1 MVQSVPAV
9 TARPH
14 LGLDAPFVCRMF
26 PTVPSGPS
34 AIQGMIRFGT
44 SGWRAIIAD
53 EFTFDA
59 VRRVT
64 QAISEWITK
73 RAPGSQVIVGY
84 DTRFM
89 AEVFAAE
96 GAAIIAANGLQPL
109 LCDRATP
116 TPAIAFAVRSR
127 GASGAINFTASHN
140 PPEYCGMKFST
151 SDGAPALP
159 EVTGEIERNILSME
173 GQQIP
178 KPAQGQPVESLS
190 LVNDYLS
197 DLATKID
204 LRVIA
209 SAGLRIAYDP
219 LWGTGRGYLDKA
231 LADAGCG
238 VLMLHDYR
246 DVYFGGHSPTPDAEY
261 LRELR
266 DALLDGGYDLGIST
280 DGDADRFG
288 IIDRDGSFVT
298 PNQIIAL
305 LVDYLA
311 ESRGW
316 SDAVARS
323 VATTHLIDRVAARRG
338 IEVIETPVGFKYIGQ
353 LIDDDKIS
361 IGGEESAGLSIRG
374 HFPEKDGILACLL
387 VAEMVA
393 KRNASLR
400 GMLAKVYSE
409 VGQVAS
415 GRIGVTLTPELQQ
428 ALASKL
434 SAGANEF
441 ASHRIE
447 SVNRVD
453 GAKFILDDGSWIL
466 MRPSGTEPLVRI
478 YAEASNEQELEV
490 LLESGRKYILG

>member
-1 MVQSVPAV
+1 
-9 TARPH
+9 
-14 LGLDAPFVCRMF
+14 
-26 PTVPSGPS
+26 
-34 AIQGMIRFGT
+34 MIRFGT

-59 VRRVT
+59 VRLVT
-64 QAISEWITK
+64 QAISDWITN

-96 GAAIIAANGLQPL
+96 GAAIIAANGLHPL

-116 TPAIAFAVRSR
+116 TPAVAFAVRSR

-140 PPEYCGMKFST
+140 PPEYCGIKFSS

-159 EVTGEIERNILSME
+159 EVTSEIERNIASLE
-173 GQQIP
+173 GQHIP
-178 KPAQGQPVESLS
+178 KPSPSQKVESLS
-190 LVNDYLS
+190 MVDDYLN
-197 DLATKID
+197 DLATKIN
-204 LRVIA
+204 LRAIA
-209 SAGLRIAYDP
+209 SAGLRVAYDP

-231 LADAGCG
+231 LADSGCS

-246 DVYFGGHSPTPDAEY
+246 DVYFGGHSPTPEAEY
-261 LRELR
+261 LQELR
-266 DALLDGGYDLGIST
+266 DAVLDGGYHLGIST

-323 VATTHLIDRVAARRG
+323 VATTHLVDRVAERRG
-338 IEVIETPVGFKYIGQ
+338 IKVIETPVGFKYIGQ
-353 LIDDDKIS
+353 LIDDDKIA

-374 HFPEKDGILACLL
+374 HLPEKDGILACLL

-393 KRNASLR
+393 TRNASL
-400 GMLAKVYSE
+400 GEMLAKIYSE
-409 VGQVAS
+409 VGQVVS
-415 GRIGVTLTPELQQ
+415 GRIGVRLTPELQQ

-434 SAGANEF
+434 SAGAKAF
-441 ASHRIE
+441 AGHRVT

-453 GAKFILDDGSWIL
+453 GAKFLLDDGSWIL

-490 LLESGRKYILG
+490 LLESGHKYILG

>member
-1 MVQSVPAV
+1 LVHLTDCVQ
-9 TARPH
+9 
-14 LGLDAPFVCRMF
+14 L
-26 PTVPSGPS
+26 
-34 AIQGMIRFGT
+34 QGMIKFGT

-59 VRRVT
+59 VRRVS
-64 QAISEWITK
+64 QAISAWIVE

-89 AEVFAAE
+89 AEDFATQ
-96 GAAIIAANGLQPL
+96 GARIIAANQLQPL

-127 GASGAINFTASHN
+127 RASGAINFTASHN
-140 PPEYCGMKFST
+140 PPTYCGMKFST

-159 EVTGEIERNILSME
+159 EVTREIEQHISALGNQE
-173 GQQIP
+173 IP
-178 KPAQGQPVESLS
+178 IPANSQPIESLS
-190 LVNDYLS
+190 LVDDYLK
-197 DLATKID
+197 DLGGKINFAAIANAGI
-204 LRVIA
+204 RV
-209 SAGLRIAYDP
+209 AYDP

-231 LADAGCG
+231 LTDAGCE
-238 VLMLHDYR
+238 VAMIHDYR
-246 DVYFGGHSPTPDAEY
+246 DVYFGGHSPEPDEEY
-261 LRELR
+261 LHELR
-266 DALLDGGYDLGIST
+266 DKVIEGGHQLGLST

-288 IIDRDGSFVT
+288 ILDRDGSFVT

-316 SDAVARS
+316 TDAVARS
-323 VATTHLIDRVAARRG
+323 VATTHLVDRVAARRG
-338 IEVIETPVGFKYIGQ
+338 IDVIETPVGFKFIGQ
-353 LIDDDKIS
+353 LIDEDKVS

-393 KRNASLR
+393 TRNVSLR
-400 GMLAKVYSE
+400 DMLETVYTDVGKV
-409 VGQVAS
+409 VS
-415 GRIGVTLTPELQQ
+415 GRIGVALTPELQRELPDK
-428 ALASKL
+428 LA
-434 SAGANEF
+434 AGAEQF
-441 ASHRIE
+441 GGRRVE
-447 SVNRVD
+447 SVNRID
-453 GAKFILDDGSWIL
+453 GAKFILEDGSWIL

>member
-1 MVQSVPAV
+1 
-9 TARPH
+9 
-14 LGLDAPFVCRMF
+14 
-26 PTVPSGPS
+26 
-34 AIQGMIRFGT
+34 MIKFGT

-53 EFTFDA
+53 EFTFSA
-59 VRRVT
+59 VRLVT
-64 QAISEWITK
+64 QAIAAWIDK
-73 RAPGSQVIVGY
+73 RAPGSQVVVGY

-89 AEVFAAE
+89 AEAFAAE
-96 GAAIIAANGLQPL
+96 GAAILSANGLEPL

-116 TPAIAFAVRSR
+116 TPTIAFAVRSK

-140 PPEYCGMKFST
+140 PPEYCGIKFSA

-159 EVTGEIERNILSME
+159 EVTSEIEQNIAKLE

-178 KPAQGQPVESLS
+178 KPAQGPAITSLS
-190 LVNDYLS
+190 LVSDYLS
-197 DLATKID
+197 DLSTKVD
-204 LRVIA
+204 LKAI
-209 SAGLRIAYDP
+209 STAGLRIAYDP

-231 LADAGCG
+231 LSDVGCQ
-238 VLMLHDYR
+238 VTMLHDHR
-246 DVYFGGHSPTPDAEY
+246 DVYFGGHSPTPEPEY
-261 LRELR
+261 LHELR
-266 DALLDGGYDLGIST
+266 DTVLKSGGHLGLST

-288 IIDRDGSFVT
+288 VLDKDGLFVT

-323 VATTHLIDRVAARRG
+323 VATTHLVDRVAARRG
-338 IEVIETPVGFKYIGQ
+338 IEVIETPVGFKYIGA

-374 HFPEKDGILACLL
+374 HLPEKDGILACLL

-393 KRNASLR
+393 ARKTSLKE
-400 GMLAKVYSE
+400 MLTTVYSE
-409 VGQVAS
+409 VGYVAS
-415 GRIGVTLTPELQQ
+415 GRIGVKLTPELQQ
-428 ALASKL
+428 ALPGKL
-434 SAGANEF
+434 SAGAAEF
-441 ASHRIE
+441 AGHKVESINRI
-447 SVNRVD
+447 D

-478 YAEASNEQELEV
+478 YAESSSEQELEV
-490 LLESGRKYILG
+490 LLESGHKYILG

>member
-1 MVQSVPAV
+1 
-9 TARPH
+9 
-14 LGLDAPFVCRMF
+14 
-26 PTVPSGPS
+26 
-34 AIQGMIRFGT
+34 MIKFGT

-53 EFTFDA
+53 AFTFSA

-64 QAISEWITK
+64 QAIANWIAQ
-73 RAPGSQVIVGY
+73 RAPGSEVIVGY

-89 AEVFAAE
+89 AEVFAEQSARL
-96 GAAIIAANGLQPL
+96 IAASGLHPL

-159 EVTGEIERNILSME
+159 EVTAEIEQNISSLE
-173 GQQIP
+173 GKEIP
-178 KPAQGQPVESLS
+178 VPSRDTAVESLS
-190 LVNDYLS
+190 LASDYLS

-204 LRVIA
+204 LRAIA
-209 SAGLRIAYDP
+209 NAGMRIACDP
-219 LWGTGRGYLDKA
+219 MWGTGRGYLDKA
-231 LADAGCG
+231 LTDAECE
-238 VLMLHDYR
+238 VHRLHDYR
-246 DVYFGGHSPTPDAEY
+246 DVYFGGHSPEPEPEY
-261 LRELR
+261 LEELR
-266 DALLDGGYDLGIST
+266 DTVLNKDCQLGLST

-288 IIDRDGSFVT
+288 VLDRDGSFVT
-298 PNQIIAL
+298 PNQVIAL

-323 VATTHLIDRVAARRG
+323 VATTHLVDRVAKRRG
-338 IEVIETPVGFKYIGQ
+338 IEVIETPVGFKYIGT
-353 LIDDDKIS
+353 LINENKIS

-393 KRNASLR
+393 SRKASL
-400 GMLAKVYSE
+400 GEMLEKLYAE
-409 VGQVAS
+409 VGKVVN
-415 GRIGVTLTPELQQ
+415 GRIGVRLTPELQKD
-428 ALASKL
+428 LAMKL
-434 SAGANEF
+434 SANPSEF
-441 ASHRIE
+441 AGRPVA
-447 SVNRVD
+447 SVNRLD
-453 GAKFILDDGSWIL
+453 GAKFILEDGSWIL
-466 MRPSGTEPLVRI
+466 MRPSGTEPLGRV